1 MKVTEDYENLAFNTA
16 ISQMMVFINEVYKVK
31 KISKEYAE
39 GFIKMIS
46 CITPHIGEEMW
57 SLIGHNNTIAY
68 EKWPSYDE
76 NKLVL
81 NEIEIAVQI
90 CGKTRGTI
98 KVNVDANEKEIE
110 DIALNADFVKT
121 RIAGKE
127 IKKIIVIKNKIVNI
141 VAI

>member
-1 MKVTEDYENLAFNTA
+1 MIHFN
-16 ISQMMVFINEVYKVK
+16 
-31 KISKEYAE
+31 
-39 GFIKMIS
+39 
-46 CITPHIGEEMW
+46 H
-57 SLIGHNNTIAY
+57 
-68 EKWPSYDE
+68 E

-98 KVNVDANEKEIE
+98 KVNVDASEKEIE

-121 RIAGKE
+121 RIVGKE

>member
-1 MKVTEDYENLAFNTA
+1 M
-16 ISQMMVFINEVYKVK
+16 
-31 KISKEYAE
+31 
-39 GFIKMIS
+39 
-46 CITPHIGEEMW
+46 
-57 SLIGHNNTIAY
+57 IGHNNTIAY